1 VRRRAIAAA
10 LVAIAVVAVPTGPLW
25 AFSAPHPPQ
34 PKQLTVSGFVIGR
47 IAKGNKIRLG
57 ILAFDPRT
65 FTDLQSV
72 AVALILHGQVLER
85 VTFFVREQQLQLGDQ
100 PRIDIS
106 KTASLTSGFFRMN
119 PRTVRLIRGTF
130 AIRVT
135 MWAVVRETV
144 PKATTVRVVATGE
157 GGQVTYAKEK
167 VGIYGGFLTW
177 GTFAIGFLLALLIGA
192 FLANLRWSRRYRAL
206 RPSIWDVLERRLRE
220 ERVRP
225 GLLAGVGADGG
236 SP

>member
-1 VRRRAIAAA
+1 M
-10 LVAIAVVAVPTGPLW
+10 
-25 AFSAPHPPQ
+25 
-34 PKQLTVSGFVIGR
+34 SGFVIGR

-119 PRTVRLIRGTF
+119 PRTVRLIRADINATDLE
-130 AIRVT
+130 
-135 MWAVVRETV
+135 AVLQ
-144 PKATTVRVVATGE
+144 G
-157 GGQVTYAKEK
+157 
-167 VGIYGGFLTW
+167 
-177 GTFAIGFLLALLIGA
+177 
-192 FLANLRWSRRYRAL
+192 RAPQ
-206 RPSIWDVLERRLRE
+206 RPV
-220 ERVRP
+220 
-225 GLLAGVGADGG
+225 
-236 SP
+236 